1 MPGDTHLKLKYHVEE
16 ILGVDQQ
23 AKNQP
28 HPSSFLWDILYLQTA
43 DGNFLLLFQIVLI
56 PSINF

>member
-16 ILGVDQQ
+16 ILDVDQQ
-23 AKNQP
+23 AKYQP
-28 HPSSFLWDILYLQTA
+28 HPSNFLWDILYLQTA
-43 DGNFLLLFQIVLI
+43 HGNFLLLFQIVLI

>member
-28 HPSSFLWDILYLQTA
+28 HPSSFL
-43 DGNFLLLFQIVLI
+43 
-56 PSINF
+56 